1 MKFTTVYLDEN
12 KIEIFNSIL
21 GRETIKVNGEVVSD
35 KYSITGGEHLF
46 SITENGTIANC
57 KLRMGFGLNGVVFD
71 LYKNKK
77 PIVESPKN
85 DFLKIF
91 IALLI
96 FGILIGLFVS
106 YIFKLA

>member
-1 MKFTTVYLDEN
+1 MKFTTVYLEEN

-21 GRETIKVNGEVVSD
+21 GRETIKVNGEIVSN

-46 SITENGTIANC
+46 SITQYGTMANC
-57 KLRMGFGLNGVVFD
+57 KLGMGFGLNGVVFD

-77 PIVESPKN
+77 PIVESPRS
-85 DFLKIF
+85 DFFKIF

-96 FGILIGLFVS
+96 FGVLIGLIIGFV
-106 YIFKLA
+106 LN

>member
-21 GRETIKVNGEVVSD
+21 GKETIKVNGEIVSN
-35 KYSITGGEHLF
+35 KYSITGAEHTF

-57 KLRMGFGLNGVVFD
+57 MIRMGFGLHGIVFD

-77 PIVESPKN
+77 PIVESPKSN
-85 DFLKIF
+85 FMKIF
-91 IALLI
+91 IGLFIIAV
-96 FGILIGLFVS
+96 LIGIAIGFGL
-106 YIFKLA
+106 K

>member
-21 GRETIKVNGEVVSD
+21 GRETIKVNGEIVSN

-46 SITENGTIANC
+46 TITENGTIANC

-85 DFLKIF
+85 DYLKIF

-106 YIFKLA
+106 YIFKF